1 MLLDPDNRV
10 LMLRIHDSAAQR
22 SMSSPGPDFWL
33 LPGGGVEPGELYEE
47 AAVREVF
54 EETGICELTL
64 GPCVWTAEHTTT
76 WFDGAP
82 IHIVERYYVARVA
95 AGLTV
100 TFAGHEPLEAAT
112 TVGYQWFTAGEIAE
126 RQARESFLPLGLAE
140 LLGSLVLSPGCS
152 PCDGAETTI

>member
-22 SMSSPGPDFWL
+22 SMSLPGPDFWL

-54 EETGICELTL
+54 EETGISKLTP
-64 GPCVWTAEHTTT
+64 GPCVWTAEHTTS

-82 IHIVERYYVARVA
+82 IHIVERYFVARVA
-95 AGLTV
+95 GELAV
-100 TFAGHEPLEAAT
+100 TFARHEPLEAAT
-112 TVGYQWFTAGEIAE
+112 TVGYQWFTAGEIAK
-126 RQARESFLPLGLAE
+126 RQAYESFLPLGLPE
-140 LLGSLVLSPGCS
+140 LLRSLVLSLGCS
-152 PCDGAETTI
+152 PCDDGEATI

>member
-54 EETGICELTL
+54 EETGI
-64 GPCVWTAEHTTT
+64 
-76 WFDGAP
+76 
-82 IHIVERYYVARVA
+82 RRARSRPA
-95 AGLTV
+95 M
-100 TFAGHEPLEAAT
+100 
-112 TVGYQWFTAGEIAE
+112 
-126 RQARESFLPLGLAE
+126 
-140 LLGSLVLSPGCS
+140 SLRADSRPMRVDRRAHNLVV
-152 PCDGAETTI
+152 